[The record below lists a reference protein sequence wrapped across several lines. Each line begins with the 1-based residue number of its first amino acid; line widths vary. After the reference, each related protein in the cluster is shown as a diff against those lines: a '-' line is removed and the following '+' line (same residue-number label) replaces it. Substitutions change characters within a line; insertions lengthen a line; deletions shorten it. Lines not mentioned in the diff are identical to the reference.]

1 AACWETKMNPADAK
15 TIWTLVEPEKFS
27 ATGKVKLRREA
38 DGSLTSSEGKSPSDY
53 AITVHSALTNI
64 TGVMVETLPDDKLP
78 RFGPGRND
86 DGNFVLSEIELTW
99 SAGTNLP
106 DTSAK
111 FSDARAD
118 FSQNDFS
125 ANQAI
130 DGKVLS
136 GRNGWAVG

>member
-78 RFGPGRND
+78 RFGPGRNG
-86 DGNFVLSEIELTW
+86 DGNFVLSEIELKWGHDTNDP
-99 SAGTNLP
+99 GTA
-106 DTSAK
+106 AK
-111 FSDARAD
+111 FSEARAD
-118 FSQNDFS
+118 FSQDDYNV
-125 ANQAI
+125 AQAI
-130 DGKVLS
+130 DG
-136 GRNGWAVG
+136 